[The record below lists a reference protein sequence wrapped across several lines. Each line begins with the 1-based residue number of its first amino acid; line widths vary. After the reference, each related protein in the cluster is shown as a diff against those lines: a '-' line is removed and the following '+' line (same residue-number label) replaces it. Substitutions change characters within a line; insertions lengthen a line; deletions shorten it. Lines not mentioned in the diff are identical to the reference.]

1 MTEPVART
9 AQPRRLGGLIVLLV
23 AIVTAVGGAI
33 GLSVIE
39 HATSAP
45 ANPPAAVSR

>member
-9 AQPRRLGGLIVLLV
+9 AHPRLLGGLIVLLV
-23 AIVTAVGGAI
+23 AILAAVAGAI
-33 GLSVIE
+33 GLSVVE

>member
-9 AQPRRLGGLIVLLV
+9 AHTRRLGGLVVLLV
-23 AIVTAVGGAI
+23 AIVTAVGGAV
-33 GLSVIE
+33 GLSIIE

-45 ANPPAAVSR
+45 ANVPRVSQR

>member
-9 AQPRRLGGLIVLLV
+9 AHPRRLGGLVVLLV
-23 AIVTAVGGAI
+23 AIVTAVAGAV

-39 HATSAP
+39 HATAAP
-45 ANPPAAVSR
+45 AGPPAVSQR